1 MILVFGVTGTTGG
14 AVARELARK
23 GGAMRGVTRDPDHA
37 KKVLGDLRMEFA
49 KADFENARALEA
61 AMEGVERMYLV
72 SPPHPDQVKH
82 QTAAIEAA
90 AKAGVQQV
98 VKLSVMGASEES
110 LVRLMREQRE
120 IEKALEGSGMA
131 WTMLRPQYFMQNTLR
146 FAEPIAKTGS
156 FSVPMGEAAIAM
168 IDVRDI
174 ASAAA
179 AALTEDGHEGRVYE
193 LTGPEALTFMEVAEK
208 LSSVLDRPVEYT
220 KVSTEEA
227 RKHMLESGVPEWR
240 VTGLI
245 ELVEDFGRGN
255 GTKVTQ
261 TVRDVTGRE
270 PYTYEQFARDHVDVF
285 REAMSGSRGRRS

>member
-14 AVARELARK
+14 ALAWELARQ
-23 GGAMRGVTRDPDHA
+23 GESMRGVTRDPDRA
-37 KKVLGDLRMEFA
+37 RKLLGDLGIELVR
-49 KADFENARALEA
+49 ADFSKPRALQG
-61 AMEGVERMYLV
+61 AMKGIERVYLV
-72 SPPHPDQVKH
+72 SPAHPDQVKH
-82 QTAAIEAA
+82 QTTAIEAA
-90 AKAGVQQV
+90 KKAGVQHI
-98 VKLSVMGASEES
+98 VKLSVMGASEDS
-110 LVRLMREQRE
+110 SVRLLREQRE
-120 IEKALEGSGMA
+120 IEKVLEGSGVS
-131 WTMLRPQYFMQNTLR
+131 WTVLRPQYFMQNTLR

-208 LSSVLDRPVEYT
+208 LSSVLDRPVE
-220 KVSTEEA
+220 